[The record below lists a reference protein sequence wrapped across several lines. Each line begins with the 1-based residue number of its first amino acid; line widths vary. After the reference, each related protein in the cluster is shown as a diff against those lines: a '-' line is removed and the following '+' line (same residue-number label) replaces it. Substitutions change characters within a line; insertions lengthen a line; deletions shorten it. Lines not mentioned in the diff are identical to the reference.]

1 MLSIVKDIAQEF
13 KSELQQLYGDELL
26 SIILFGSHARG
37 DFQEESDIDFA
48 IVLKNKNVI
57 ATDEIFKITPISSSI
72 SLKYSRLIS
81 FLPVPS
87 QKFNES
93 RLAIYRFIK
102 TEGIV
107 I

>member
-1 MLSIVKDIAQEF
+1 MLSMVKDIAQEF
-13 KSELQQLYGDELL
+13 KAELQQLYGDELL
-26 SIILFGSHARG
+26 SVILFGSHARG
-37 DFQEESDIDFA
+37 DFHEESDIDFA
-48 IVLKNKNVI
+48 IILKSKDAV

-72 SLKYSRLIS
+72 SLKNNQLVS
-81 FLPVPS
+81 FLPVPF

-93 RLAIYRFIK
+93 RLSIYRLIK